1 MIVSDSSTLI
11 LLAKASVLET
21 VAGADELAIPE
32 CVYEESALRGKEK
45 ARPDSLII
53 EKLVA
58 EGKIKVKKAPPGE
71 KEQLRTSFGITGGEN
86 QTVALALAEKSSLV
100 LTDDKKNMTVCRTLG
115 IPYMIALDCVLDLF
129 SSGRITRE
137 KAKEAFETISSAGWL
152 SEEIIKSR
160 RDLLEK
166 NGK

>member
-21 VAGADELAIPE
+21 VASVDVLAIPE
-32 CVYEESALRGKEK
+32 CVYEESAVRGKEK
-45 ARPDSLII
+45 ARPDSLVI

-58 EGKIKVKKAPPGE
+58 EGKIKVKKAPAEE
-71 KEQLRTSFGITGGEN
+71 KEKLNSSFGITCGEN
-86 QTVALALAEKSSLV
+86 QTVALAIAEKCPLV
-100 LTDDKKNMTVCRTLG
+100 LTDDRKSMTVCRTLG
-115 IPYMIALDCVLDLF
+115 IPYMIALDAVLDVYY
-129 SSGRITRE
+129 SDRITRE
-137 KAKEAFETISSAGWL
+137 KAREAFDSITETGWL

-166 NGK
+166 KGK